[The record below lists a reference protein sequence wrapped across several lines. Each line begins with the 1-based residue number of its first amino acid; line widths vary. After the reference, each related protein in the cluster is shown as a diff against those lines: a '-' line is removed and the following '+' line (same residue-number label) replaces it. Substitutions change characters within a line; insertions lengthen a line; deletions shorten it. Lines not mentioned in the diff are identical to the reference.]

1 MEKDNFADATNE
13 DWYSTGL
20 LENTPDNRK
29 EITIK
34 WFNYATNVMNEIS
47 SNDEEYE
54 TLIYSIITRIIREI
68 DVSSDDIKE
77 IINEVKSKYNS
88 IDYSLNYFNIDTEAE
103 FTANYSENK
112 INELKNKMIKSIK

>member
-1 MEKDNFADATNE
+1 MEKDKFADATNE

-103 FTANYSENK
+103 FTTNYSENK

>member
-1 MEKDNFADATNE
+1 MEKDKFADATNE